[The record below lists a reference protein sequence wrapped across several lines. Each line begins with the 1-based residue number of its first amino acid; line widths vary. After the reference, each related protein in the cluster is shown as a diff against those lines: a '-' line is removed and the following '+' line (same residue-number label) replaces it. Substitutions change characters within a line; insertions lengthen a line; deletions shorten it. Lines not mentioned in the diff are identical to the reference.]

1 MYTSS
6 RKKVRP
12 DVSDNVS
19 GRFHFWPAAAG
30 GLAAAFLTIWPQF
43 PVSIV
48 AVCIGLPAVI
58 RF

>member
-1 MYTSS
+1 MYTSF

-48 AVCIGLPAVI
+48 AVVSDC
-58 RF
+58 RSD